1 MIDLAVPVDTS
12 SLLNFSQYVQNA
24 GKETF
29 RYIFFD
35 NFDYISKL
43 HNSGKMRDVI
53 FDNIQKT
60 ILCSSIYLGYDLY
73 ECPYCGQGRLSSL
86 IPALP
91 DSAPNAVLKL
101 PSGALL
107 LFLLWLSNLSIVT
120 LFSLFLKSLGGS
132 F

>member
-60 ILCSSIYLGYDLY
+60 ILCSSIYLGIN
-73 ECPYCGQGRLSSL
+73 RNS
-86 IPALP
+86 
-91 DSAPNAVLKL
+91 
-101 PSGALL
+101 
-107 LFLLWLSNLSIVT
+107 
-120 LFSLFLKSLGGS
+120 
-132 F
+132 

>member
-60 ILCSSIYLGYDLY
+60 ILCSSIYLGYDFMSV
-73 ECPYCGQGRLSSL
+73 PTVARRLSSL